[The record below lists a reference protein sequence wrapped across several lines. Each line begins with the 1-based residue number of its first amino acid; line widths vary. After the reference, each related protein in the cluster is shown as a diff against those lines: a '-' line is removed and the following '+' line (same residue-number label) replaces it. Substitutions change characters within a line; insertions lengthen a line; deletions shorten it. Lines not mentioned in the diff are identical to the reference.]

1 MDRILDHCFG
11 DERPDPVMNHHNV
24 CILWKDIHSIF
35 YRLLP
40 SLSTRDDLGDLLKFI
55 FFDNLFQTVIHIFLA
70 NHQED
75 GADERTGLE
84 FIEGVS
90 EDGFSPQEVELFLL
104 PFHEAMALSSGDDHC
119 VGLHRSIEA
128 TWGIGMMEQWKTG

>member
-1 MDRILDHCFG
+1 
-11 DERPDPVMNHHNV
+11 
-24 CILWKDIHSIF
+24 
-35 YRLLP
+35 
-40 SLSTRDDLGDLLKFI
+40 LKFI
-55 FFDNLFQTVIHIFLA
+55 FFDDLFQTVIHIFLA

-90 EDGFSPQEVELFLL
+90 KDGFSPQEVELFLL

-119 VGLHRSIEA
+119 VGFHLFSIPVPFSMLIPLFPFRK
-128 TWGIGMMEQWKTG
+128 GRR